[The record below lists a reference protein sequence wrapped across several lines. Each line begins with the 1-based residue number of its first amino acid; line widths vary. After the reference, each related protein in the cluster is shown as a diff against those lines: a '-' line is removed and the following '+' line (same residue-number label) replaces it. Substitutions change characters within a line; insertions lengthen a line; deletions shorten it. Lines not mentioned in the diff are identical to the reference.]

1 MACSGGVRIFLKD
14 RGEIRKAWEQGM
26 KKVLIVTNNQNTR
39 KKLEN
44 IVKEQNPGNTIYI
57 TDNLERAYHIISVT
71 TIHLFLI
78 DMVLQPRQRGGDVS
92 GAVFAQNVRR
102 ITRYQFT
109 PIILFSTLVDCA
121 LNMYARLHCYAY
133 VEKPFDA
140 EYVKRLVEE
149 AMRFCPV
156 ASENRQIFFRKE
168 GTLEAVWVD
177 DIIMAQGKERDI
189 ILETTR
195 GRQKILYR
203 SCRALLEELDS
214 PQFIFCSRSIIVN
227 KNYIE
232 RVDAANG
239 YVYLRG
245 IEYAVPMGKQKKY
258 DFLREIKR
266 GLL

>member
-121 LNMYARLHCYAY
+121 LNMYAKA
-133 VEKPFDA
+133 
-140 EYVKRLVEE
+140 
-149 AMRFCPV
+149 
-156 ASENRQIFFRKE
+156 
-168 GTLEAVWVD
+168 
-177 DIIMAQGKERDI
+177 
-189 ILETTR
+189 
-195 GRQKILYR
+195 
-203 SCRALLEELDS
+203 ALLCL
-214 PQFIFCSRSIIVN
+214 CR
-227 KNYIE
+227 K
-232 RVDAANG
+232 
-239 YVYLRG
+239 
-245 IEYAVPMGKQKKY
+245 AV
-258 DFLREIKR
+258 
-266 GLL
+266 

>member
-149 AMRFCPV
+149 AMCFCPV

-177 DIIMAQGKERDI
+177 DIIMHKGKRG
-189 ILETTR
+189 ILFWK
-195 GRQKILYR
+195 QQ
-203 SCRALLEELDS
+203 EED
-214 PQFIFCSRSIIVN
+214 R
-227 KNYIE
+227 KYYIE
-232 RVDAANG
+232 AAVHCWKNWILHSL
-239 YVYLRG
+239 YF
-245 IEYAVPMGKQKKY
+245 AA
-258 DFLREIKR
+258 D
-266 GLL
+266 LLL